1 MCLSRNNLPATQD
14 NPPTVN
20 VAFLTAQLPAVRQTK
35 NWMWIPVNNAWV
47 FKNALIS
54 SNSNPS
60 DHFPR
65 SKA

>member
-1 MCLSRNNLPATQD
+1 MCLSRNNLPVTQD

-35 NWMWIPVNNAWV
+35 NWMWIPVNNGGV

-54 SNSNPS
+54 SNSDPS

-65 SKA
+65 SEA